1 MGIMTGWNSP
11 KSIYKEYLNHP
22 LGLTLLTPSLVI
34 IIIIINRN
42 ADDDQFDEIVDRLLR
57 HDKARVSV
65 KT

>member
-1 MGIMTGWNSP
+1 MSQAYLLSSP
-11 KSIYKEYLNHP
+11 GPNP

>member
-1 MGIMTGWNSP
+1 M
-11 KSIYKEYLNHP
+11 KSL